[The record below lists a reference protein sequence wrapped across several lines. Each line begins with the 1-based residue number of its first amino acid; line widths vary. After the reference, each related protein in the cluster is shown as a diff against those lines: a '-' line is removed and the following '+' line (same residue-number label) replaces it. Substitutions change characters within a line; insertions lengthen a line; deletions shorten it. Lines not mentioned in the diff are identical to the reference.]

1 VEGFRQLL
9 NVECDTAIVV
19 ANLMGV
25 CGFVIIMCI
34 AIIII
39 KRRYTL
45 YTSAVQ
51 PTARELHVARGQIL
65 CGPRR
70 TTKKYKNYSQRWV

>member
-1 VEGFRQLL
+1 MLTVLAAPRQCSVEGFRQLL

-34 AIIII
+34 SIVII

-45 YTSAVQ
+45 
-51 PTARELHVARGQIL
+51 
-65 CGPRR
+65 CF
-70 TTKKYKNYSQRWV
+70 YKSLDVTFES